1 MAEKPTT
8 LPEWATDVGTTVEP
22 AAGQK
27 AAGFAVSTRP
37 PARWVNWLLNNLY
50 TWMQY
55 LNAPVGTGA
64 GPGLEAT
71 GGATAGSGLIGVGG
85 AGGGIGVEAAGT
97 DGGQGVV
104 ASGDG
109 GGSGVKGTGGATNG
123 YGVEGIG
130 QAAGPGVHGTGGA
143 TGPGVVGIG
152 GATSGNGGT
161 FQATNGNGHG
171 VSGKGHG
178 SGAGVYAGGSAA
190 GTGYALKAVASHADG
205 AGIEVESGAD
215 AATAIYAHGGG
226 SDALIYALAAAG
238 AGPAVYASHTGGRG
252 LVVTGDTTSPTYAP
266 LRIIP
271 QDTLPTEAEVGDLCV
286 VGAILYICTTAGVFG
301 GTLVWT
307 KVGTQT

>member
-8 LPEWATDVGTTVEP
+8 LPKWATDAGTTVEP

-27 AAGFAVSTRP
+27 AAGFVVSTRP
-37 PARWVNWLLNNLY
+37 PARWANWLLNNLY

-85 AGGGIGVEAAGT
+85 AGGG
-97 DGGQGVV
+97 
-104 ASGDG
+104 
-109 GGSGVKGTGGATNG
+109 

-143 TGPGVVGIG
+143 TGPGVVGVG

-171 VSGKGHG
+171 VSGTGHG

-301 GTLVWT
+301 GTLAWT